1 METVGEGSFGQVI
14 KAKCTVSKEIV
25 AIKRISNFTSYEYN
39 MFKVAREIMILRGL
53 KEMAD

>member
-1 METVGEGSFGQVI
+1 
-14 KAKCTVSKEIV
+14 V

>member
-14 KAKCTVSKEIV
+14 KAECTVSKEIV